1 MKMTLEIFGKTVN
14 HAPDLIAGYYS
25 ALFGVNEKIDSLYFK
40 EGKTEEEKAELETQE
55 KLQKYLIKKINKTF
69 KVMKALPMFTAMLG
83 EFNTIV
89 FYMKFVDSEKY
100 GVSNQSEGFNEKSIN
115 EAVLAI
121 RKNYEFFYETYLRK
135 SSKSNEK

>member
-1 MKMTLEIFGKTVN
+1 
-14 HAPDLIAGYYS
+14 
-25 ALFGVNEKIDSLYFK
+25 
-40 EGKTEEEKAELETQE
+40 
-55 KLQKYLIKKINKTF
+55 
-69 KVMKALPMFTAMLG
+69 MFTAMLG